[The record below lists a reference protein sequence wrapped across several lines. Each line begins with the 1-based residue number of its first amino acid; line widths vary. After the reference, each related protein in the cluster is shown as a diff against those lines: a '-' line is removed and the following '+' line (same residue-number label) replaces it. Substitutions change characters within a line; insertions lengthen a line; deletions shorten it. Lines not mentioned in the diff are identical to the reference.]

1 MVKHYYFPTALE
13 TNGTLLDTEVPTNR
27 HSQTQNLVMEI
38 IAFNYQ
44 ASWVHPTQDHQI
56 PRKSSIIIITTI
68 TLKSLDHKYLT
79 IIALEKNVI
88 TLELYEDTL
97 IDF

>member
-1 MVKHYYFPTALE
+1 MIPQ
-13 TNGTLLDTEVPTNR
+13 TNHFNTLI
-27 HSQTQNLVMEI
+27 LVMEI

-44 ASWVHPTQDHQI
+44 ASWVHSTQDHQI